1 LILDIYDL
9 NDFFKIVLST
19 QKSTQKDTQET
30 VEKTVEKIIKLLKD
44 NPQISQRELAN
55 ITGLTQRGI
64 EWNISKLKDSGQLER
79 IGPDKGG
86 HWKVLK

>member
-1 LILDIYDL
+1 
-9 NDFFKIVLST
+9 V
-19 QKSTQKDTQET
+19 KDTQET
-30 VEKTVEKIIKLLKD
+30 VEETVEKIIKLLKD

-64 EWNISKLKDSGQLER
+64 EWDISKLKDSGQLER

-86 HWKVLK
+86 YWKVLKQLEKRFWPQRTQRGTKVK

>member
-1 LILDIYDL
+1 
-9 NDFFKIVLST
+9 
-19 QKSTQKDTQET
+19 

-44 NPQISQRELAN
+44 NPQIFQRELAN

>member
-1 LILDIYDL
+1 M
-9 NDFFKIVLST
+9 
-19 QKSTQKDTQET
+19 
-30 VEKTVEKIIKLLKD
+30 EKIIKVLKD

-64 EWNISKLKDSGQLER
+64 EWNISKLKDSGRLER

-86 HWKVLK
+86 HWKVLKMKEKELTTNHTNLLESGKITARRA